1 MGRKKHYLAPET
13 VDCEEYDEF
22 SPSAPPSFTT
32 GTIPLQ
38 YRESSHYLSECHASH
53 IFFHLFFFL
62 LLLHLCVG
70 RKKQNQTIPKKERK
84 QKSSLLDCPPL

>member
-1 MGRKKHYLAPET
+1 MKSSKQMGRKKHYLAPET

-53 IFFHLFFFL
+53 IFFHLPNNTQK
-62 LLLHLCVG
+62 
-70 RKKQNQTIPKKERK
+70 RKKTKI
-84 QKSSLLDCPPL
+84 KSFRLSPFMMVSVSQ

>member
-1 MGRKKHYLAPET
+1 MKSSKQMGRKKHYLAPET

-53 IFFHLFFFL
+53 IFFHLFFFFFFFI
-62 LLLHLCVG
+62 CVLEG
-70 RKKQNQTIPKKERK
+70 KNKTNQYPKKKENK
-84 QKSSLLDCPPL
+84 NQVF